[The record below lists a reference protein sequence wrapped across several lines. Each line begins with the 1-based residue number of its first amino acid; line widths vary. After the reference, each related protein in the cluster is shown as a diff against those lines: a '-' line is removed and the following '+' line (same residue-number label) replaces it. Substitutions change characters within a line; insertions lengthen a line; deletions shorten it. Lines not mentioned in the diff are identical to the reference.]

1 MRTKTAQSI
10 LRTSA
15 IVMGCG
21 MAAASA
27 LPQVGCSSGAPGA
40 GSSLGSP
47 APGAGSQAN
56 VGEVGFKLTLPGGET
71 INTVT
76 YTITGPNAFTETN
89 SVPVQNST
97 TISFLVGGIPVG
109 NNYSV
114 TISGTSVDGSVTC
127 SGSATFSVVAHTT
140 TTVTDTLQC
149 TQTVGEAGA
158 ILVNAPTYGCAS
170 IFQGSISASPTQ
182 TAIG

>member
-1 MRTKTAQSI
+1 MQTKTTQSI

-15 IVMGCG
+15 IIVGCG
-21 MAAASA
+21 VAAASA
-27 LPQVGCSSGAPGA
+27 LPQVGCSAGVPG
-40 GSSLGSP
+40 GQSSVGSP
-47 APGAGSQAN
+47 ASGTASQES

-71 INTVT
+71 VNTVS
-76 YTITGPNAFTETN
+76 YAITGPNGFTESN

-114 TISGTSVDGSVTC
+114 TISGTSTDGSVTC

-140 TTVTDTLQC
+140 TTVTDILQC
-149 TQTVGEAGA
+149 TQTVGEA
-158 ILVNAPTYGCAS
+158 
-170 IFQGSISASPTQ
+170 
-182 TAIG
+182 